1 MVNKKRVIIISH
13 PAFDGEDGIKEAG
26 QYASVLLEGIKAT
39 REHESPNMNEE
50 ERRKFREYLSEFK
63 FYTRNIDGNIL

>member
-1 MVNKKRVIIISH
+1 MVDKKRVIIISH
-13 PAFDGEDGIKEAG
+13 PAFDGEDGIKEAR

-50 ERRKFREYLSEFK
+50 ERRKFLSEFK
-63 FYTRNIDGNIL
+63 LYTRNVDGNIL